1 MHNMSWVATD
11 HPRPTAKSP
20 WRVRGA
26 ASRLSCRAPLSY
38 RPGPALLQAIE
49 LPLQELHL
57 PGECVDLSLLL
68 CHLLLLLSDPL
79 ALLLGQC
86 GESPLLRLQV
96 GESFP
101 DVGHCAI
108 PLDRISC
115 CGRTLNLSE

>member
-1 MHNMSWVATD
+1 M
-11 HPRPTAKSP
+11 
-20 WRVRGA
+20 
-26 ASRLSCRAPLSY
+26 
-38 RPGPALLQAIE
+38 LQAIE

-57 PGECVDLSLLL
+57 PGECVDLLLL
-68 CHLLLLLSDPL
+68 LRHLLLLLSDPL

-96 GESFP
+96 AEGFP
-101 DVGHCAI
+101 DVGHRAI